1 MSDEIKDSLELSDEV
16 HGETGAFQEKDMQI
30 PLFNLSKVRHDKIVQ
45 LQGVIDIQ
53 ATKIPNPTCFVES
66 VMKLRM
72 G

>member
-1 MSDEIKDSLELSDEV
+1 M
-16 HGETGAFQEKDMQI
+16 DMQI